1 MSNSSQNDPRPFEK
15 RLEGEVAIVTGG
27 NGGLGETAAFLFG
40 KEGAKVAVHFSGL
53 NETSAARAAEVVK
66 RLESFGGEAIAVRA
80 DVSNYSDVSNA
91 VEQVIKKWG
100 KVTLLSCF
108 AGLQADTTTWNEDPL
123 QLSDE
128 ELLSAIRID
137 FLGSYHFVKACKD
150 YMKKGRYGKIVL
162 ISSSP
167 TINGE
172 EEGFKFIL
180 AKDLNR
186 ITVKSLAA
194 RLIRDYGIYLNV
206 IAPGTVD
213 TRANRKNYTP
223 EQWNELVKWIPLG
236 RAGMSEEI
244 ARVAL
249 FLSSHDS
256 DYVVGQTIV
265 VDGGEVRL

>member
-1 MSNSSQNDPRPFEK
+1 MSSKSQDDLPPGQK
-15 RLEGEVAIVTGG
+15 KLEGEVAIVTGG
-27 NGGLGETAAFLFG
+27 NGGLGEAAAMLFG
-40 KEGAKVAVHFSGL
+40 REGAKVAVHYSGMS
-53 NETSAARAAEVVK
+53 ETSAARATAVVK
-66 RLESFGGEAIAVRA
+66 RLENFGGEAMSVKA
-80 DVSNYSDVSNA
+80 DVSSYEDTTKA
-91 VEQVIKKWG
+91 VEQVFSKWG
-100 KVTLLSCF
+100 KISLLSCF
-108 AGLQADTTTWNEDPL
+108 AGLQANTATWNEDPL

-128 ELLSAIRID
+128 DLLSAIRID
-137 FLGSYHFVKACKD
+137 FLGSYHFVKASKD
-150 YMKKGRYGKIVL
+150 YMKKERYGKIVL

-172 EEGFKFIL
+172 EAGFKFIL

-186 ITVKSLAA
+186 LSVKSLAGKLM
-194 RLIRDYGIYLNV
+194 REYGIYLNV

-213 TRANRKNYTP
+213 TTANRKNYTP
-223 EQWNELVKWIPLG
+223 EEWSELIKWIPLG
-236 RAGMSEEI
+236 RAGKPEEI